1 MADQG
6 RLDRQLRIPQWH
18 QEMLTGARI
27 GVVGD
32 YGPATSLFLLGT
44 AALGINQVQVVAP
57 RLDER
62 LISLARGL
70 NPDWQLR
77 YFEGFLT
84 HPGFR
89 EVLGRDNLVVDL
101 STYGLANKIV
111 LEEAFQHKLTVLR
124 GFSYQDESES
134 GFKIFAYA
142 RGREWLELQEVVSER
157 NLPGRAGSSDGVLDI
172 LVAGIILEETKKF
185 FLGGSLRANLSRY
198 RRPRLPPIG
207 RQPTMGIV
215 GAGALG
221 NFVGLGLALAGFK
234 DLTFID
240 PDVIEVTNLNRQVFF
255 AGAVGAGKAETLADR
270 LNRWFGTRARG
281 VQDYFTG
288 SDDIAGFEVVF
299 DCVDNFASRI
309 ALSNACAAAGKILIS
324 GGSDVSKGQVVAYH
338 PVRQPQ
344 TPAALLGL
352 AEIAAGR
359 PQSVPQRER
368 AACVYQ
374 PDPAV
379 IMTNQIIGGFM
390 VEAGRKVLAG
400 LAAPPLFYDADAED
414 KFLLVDA

>member
-1 MADQG
+1 MASG
-6 RLDRQLRIPQWH
+6 GVNRRPV
-18 QEMLTGARI
+18 

-111 LEEAFQHKLTVLR
+111 LEEAFQHKLTVIR
-124 GFSYQDESES
+124 GFSCQDESET

-185 FLGGSLRANLSRY
+185 FLGGSLSGESE
-198 RRPRLPPIG
+198 PLPPPASSPNCTAAVYGNCGSRAPWAILWDWDWPW
-207 RQPTMGIV
+207 R
-215 GAGALG
+215 AL
-221 NFVGLGLALAGFK
+221 
-234 DLTFID
+234 
-240 PDVIEVTNLNRQVFF
+240 
-255 AGAVGAGKAETLADR
+255 
-270 LNRWFGTRARG
+270 
-281 VQDYFTG
+281 
-288 SDDIAGFEVVF
+288 
-299 DCVDNFASRI
+299 
-309 ALSNACAAAGKILIS
+309 KI
-324 GGSDVSKGQVVAYH
+324 
-338 PVRQPQ
+338 
-344 TPAALLGL
+344 
-352 AEIAAGR
+352 
-359 PQSVPQRER
+359 
-368 AACVYQ
+368 
-374 PDPAV
+374 
-379 IMTNQIIGGFM
+379 
-390 VEAGRKVLAG
+390 
-400 LAAPPLFYDADAED
+400 
-414 KFLLVDA
+414 